1 MSSNSCSRFRK
12 SNWHSKIHVIGG
24 PDVLVKMGK
33 LKKSLISASS
43 NVLLFTFA
51 LVVRDSF
58 HAGGAECIDITY
70 RRARLIYKYSI
81 YSYLQLYSQIMPDQ
95 LILHSFF
102 QTSTRSCTAIFSQTL
117 GTSTSRK
124 HTHKTHSNQHFILIN
139 QFQRNQL
146 ITYRE

>member
-51 LVVRDSF
+51 LVVRDNF

-70 RRARLIYKYSI
+70 RRVRLIYKYSI
-81 YSYLQLYSQIMPDQ
+81 YLQLYSQIMPDQ

-102 QTSTRSCTAIFSQTL
+102 QLQEVVQQYSTRRWAPLHPVNI
-117 GTSTSRK
+117 
-124 HTHKTHSNQHFILIN
+124 HTRLILIN
-139 QFQRNQL
+139 ILF
-146 ITYRE
+146 